1 MFEYL
6 VFREGYSFQ
15 GDREVRIEVDG
26 ESLRYRTSDG
36 RLYRIIPDSGNPAEG
51 VYGGDAGSFIRKLES
66 FDVPGWSS
74 RYCCQSGDGY
84 WWNLRYKEVGKPC
97 RKISGSNDS
106 PDCFPAFVSHVSSVA
121 SGM

>member
-26 ESLRYRTSDG
+26 KG
-36 RLYRIIPDSGNPAEG
+36 
-51 VYGGDAGSFIRKLES
+51 
-66 FDVPGWSS
+66 
-74 RYCCQSGDGY
+74 
-84 WWNLRYKEVGKPC
+84 LRYKEVGKPC